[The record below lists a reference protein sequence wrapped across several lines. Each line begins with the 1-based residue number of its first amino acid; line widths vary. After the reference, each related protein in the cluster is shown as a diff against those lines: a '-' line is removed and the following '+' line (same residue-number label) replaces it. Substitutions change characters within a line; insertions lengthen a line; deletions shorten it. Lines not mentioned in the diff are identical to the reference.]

1 MKKIFSAPNIT
12 RIIILAAIVF
22 FLFVACSYGSCP
34 FYSTLEAS
42 FVSLAPKAVVVGILF
57 VLVKLVTSSIKLVLE
72 KRQDSGKSNIF
83 GALGLVRYGLWIA
96 FTVISATI
104 IFGDIGAIVT
114 SLGLIGFG
122 ITFALQKPIMNFVGW
137 LSIRFHKI
145 FETGDRIRIQ
155 DIRGDVVEVN
165 MMHTIVKSL
174 LEGTDQHSGK
184 LVSIPNELV
193 LTVPVENYTKDNNFV
208 KAEIKISVTYESD
221 WKKARDMLEQ
231 IVTEVTRKNVHRF
244 KSNITK
250 RISII
255 DATIDKLSSRVERTD
270 KKERENRI
278 KDKITNLQ
286 EEKKALAETFVD
298 MPGQF
303 RPKVYIEMADSAI
316 ILSSIFMTPF
326 DSVRATKT
334 EINQAFLNAVRKEG
348 RVEIAYPHMK
358 LLLDSS
364 QHASRNTQNLADFL
378 GIDTVDVPEEDEKGA
393 GA

>member
-378 GIDTVDVPEEDEKGA
+378 GIDTVGVPEEDEKGA